1 MLHRISLIGI
11 IALVTINLI
20 SALRVIVSV
29 APYSYANR
37 CQFCVRFGRSVVHL
51 TPDSLPADYY
61 IGTGTVL
68 AVVLVLV
75 LVLAV
80 MLVGAVLYRRKRRKA
95 GAADRVSFENPS
107 YLREMNLE
115 NLQVPPA
122 RGRRRGLE
130 SMCAPVTLTLAVW

>member
-1 MLHRISLIGI
+1 MFRHTGFYRYILLYF
-11 IALVTINLI
+11 
-20 SALRVIVSV
+20 
-29 APYSYANR
+29 P
-37 CQFCVRFGRSVVHL
+37 FRFGL
-51 TPDSLPADYY
+51 ADYY

-115 NLQVPPA
+115 NLQVRTAVRGPQA
-122 RGRRRGLE
+122 RWGFTG
-130 SMCAPVTLTLAVW
+130 A